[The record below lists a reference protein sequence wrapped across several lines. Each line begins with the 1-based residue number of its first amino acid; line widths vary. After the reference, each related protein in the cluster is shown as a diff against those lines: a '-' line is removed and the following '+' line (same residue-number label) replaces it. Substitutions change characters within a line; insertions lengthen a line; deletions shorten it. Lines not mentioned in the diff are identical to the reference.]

1 MDDITYEESRIETE
15 EEEEIMK
22 EINEQL
28 AGVDNSVEKKET
40 LQPWRDAIST
50 LLRKNNIA
58 VAVKEKARYIRDNL
72 PRLSGSTNRRSRS
85 PQRSRRSRGGR
96 GKGRKNKTRKYRLKY
111 RV

>member
-28 AGVDNSVEKKET
+28 AGVDNSAEKKET

-58 VAVKEKARYIRDNL
+58 AAVKKKASKKS
-72 PRLSGSTNRRSRS
+72 PFKRRK
-85 PQRSRRSRGGR
+85 
-96 GKGRKNKTRKYRLKY
+96 GKGEKKQDAK
-111 RV
+111 V